1 MQVFC
6 DIPENPP
13 RACVATIGFFDGV
26 HLGHRCLIEQVCE
39 AAAVRGLASGVVT
52 FPVHPR
58 KVVQPEYRPELL
70 TTCEE
75 KLSLLSDAALDCCLL
90 LDFTPEIAGL
100 SAREFMA
107 FLRDHYNIR
116 ALVVGYDH
124 RFGHNRSE
132 GFDDYV
138 RYGQALGMEVILA
151 HAYMSKDVVPGFSA
165 GAGREMAVS
174 SSCIRRLLS
183 QGNVSEAAAGLGY
196 DYFLNGTVVGGH
208 RVGRTIGYPTANL
221 RVNEPD
227 KLIPSDG
234 VYAVRVTVAGQVY
247 GGMLSIGCRPTVDN
261 GTDRSIE
268 VHIFGFHADIYGQP
282 IRLSF
287 VRYLRPELKFD
298 SLDGLVAQL
307 RKDAEDASRYL

>member
-1 MQVFC
+1 MQVFR
-6 DIPENPP
+6 DIPGNLP

-58 KVVQPEYRPELL
+58 KVVQADYRPELL

-75 KLSLLSDAALDCCLL
+75 KLSLLSDTALDCCLL
-90 LDFTPEIAGL
+90 LDFTPEVAGL
-100 SAREFMA
+100 SAREFMSL
-107 FLRDHYNIR
+107 LRDRYNIR

-138 RYGQALGMEVILA
+138 RHGQVLGMEVILA
-151 HAYMSKDVVPGFSA
+151 HAYVKEGIVPDSSA
-165 GAGREMAVS
+165 GAGKGTAVS

-183 QGNVSEAAAGLGY
+183 AGRVSEAASGLGY
-196 DYFLNGTVVGGH
+196 DYFLNGVVVGGH

-221 RVNEPD
+221 RVDAD
-227 KLIPSDG
+227 KLVPCDG
-234 VYAVRVTVAGQVY
+234 VYAVRVTVAGGVY
-247 GGMLSIGCRPTVDN
+247 GGMLSIGCRPTVGN
-261 GTDRSIE
+261 GNDRSIE

-287 VRYLRPELKFD
+287 VRYLRPELKFG
-298 SLDGLVAQL
+298 SLEGLVGQL
-307 RKDAEDASRYL
+307 RKDAEEASRCLR